1 VVLEDA
7 FMKLVE
13 DVWGYA
19 HKYVGIGEV
28 GPKWVVDGPE
38 AFVVK

>member
-19 HKYVGIGEV
+19 REYVGMGKV
-28 GPKWVVDGPE
+28 GQKWVVDGPE